1 VARPPR
7 EEEIRVLTDLVEKK
21 RREFAADP
29 RRMEQ
34 FLAQL
39 NVPREEHGVEL
50 AAWSLVSQTLLNLDE
65 TINRN

>member
-1 VARPPR
+1 
-7 EEEIRVLTDLVEKK
+7 
-21 RREFAADP
+21 
-29 RRMEQ
+29 MEQ